1 MRRGDSQCPLLVKA
15 RVHRGKKGGVHFW
28 VFLILTFCNFNWL
41 EKEAIYNPAI
51 YSWLH
56 WYSWPGRWHLKRRT
70 SDDCKASRWLY
81 SNLLCCMTGLQ
92 IVSSESLTTACTAQ
106 MVPRLLHC
114 PTFTEFLHLQG
125 HYRFPTLSHL
135 SYYAIIPA
143 PSAAV
148 LFSTFCHNI
157 IGSELPPLRWC
168 LSAWCLR
175 APLGKWE
182 GRASICVHVVRGKT
196 TPKHVSEQE
205 AS

>member
-1 MRRGDSQCPLLVKA
+1 MGWGGHAVPTSGQGKSPLREERRHPFFL
-15 RVHRGKKGGVHFW
+15 
-28 VFLILTFCNFNWL
+28 FLILTFCDFNWL

-51 YSWLH
+51 HPWLQ
-56 WYSWPGRWHLKRRT
+56 WYSWPGRWHLKQRT
-70 SDDCKASRWLY
+70 SDDCRVDDFTTICCAVWQASV
-81 SNLLCCMTGLQ
+81 LCHQ
-92 IVSSESLTTACTAQ
+92 SLTTACTAQ
-106 MVPRLLHC
+106 TVPQLLHC

-125 HYRFPTLSHL
+125 HYRLPTLSHL

-157 IGSELPPLRWC
+157 IGPELPPLRWC

-175 APLGKWE
+175 APLGKRE

-196 TPKHVSEQE
+196 IPKHVSEQE